1 MKMRV
6 NLSLIL
12 SFSISFLIY
21 LARNP
26 FSDSV
31 PLNIFNIT
39 GWLKLPGDLLVYILF
54 GLISPHK
61 AWQILH
67 GAYPFLL
74 INYFFVFVFYLMLF
88 YFLLKLLKFPQKETL
103 ESSN

>member
-6 NLSLIL
+6 SFALIS
-12 SFSISFLIY
+12 SFSISILLY

-26 FSDSV
+26 FSNSV
-31 PLNIFNIT
+31 PLIIFNIA

-54 GLISPHK
+54 GLISPQK

-67 GAYPFLL
+67 GVYPYFL
-74 INYFFVFVFYLMLF
+74 INYLFVFIF
-88 YFLLKLLKFPQKETL
+88 YFLLFNIFLKLLKSPQKET
-103 ESSN
+103 